1 MQSYGAEIQG
11 LTYNAALQAYQARV
25 IFHEAG
31 ERITF
36 PVDFAAPISAD
47 YATVSRGLALRA
59 RALRNRKRGANV
71 ARLKDLAEIA
81 AHQGRLSA

>member
-11 LTYNAALQAYQARV
+11 LTYNAAEQAYQARV
-25 IFHEAG
+25 VFHEEG

-36 PVDFAAPISAD
+36 PVEFTAPISAD

-71 ARLKDLAEIA
+71 SRLKDVAQIA
-81 AHQGRLSA
+81 ASQGHLNA